1 VGYDA
6 IMRRFGI
13 CRDYAKG
20 SCQSDAATCRF
31 KHREPAELDLGND
44 RTTWEHVRARE
55 EVASSSSFANTL
67 VKIYI
72 FFFLSQFL

>member
-1 VGYDA
+1 MDRA
-6 IMRRFGI
+6 LNT
-13 CRDYAKG
+13 
-20 SCQSDAATCRF
+20 SPLTCSSRF